1 MRVYGEAF
9 LMLLGVLLVALVA
22 TARLA
27 ELSISNCLKAW
38 LAKLRRLA

>member
-9 LMLLGVLLVALVA
+9 LMLVSVLLVALVA

-38 LAKLRRLA
+38 LVKIRRLA